1 MILIVTG
8 AWGCQGRESDEMGG
22 VGKVYGG
29 LFVPLALPDFRTNI
43 KNGHEERI
51 KDHEQTE
58 KWIERCKEEKK
69 ARAEMQVGR
78 MIADADWLSTNI
90 SSSSHVTTPFVYAC
104 FAFFDVQKDNVLAM
118 L

>member
-1 MILIVTG
+1 MKWV
-8 AWGCQGRESDEMGG
+8 G

-29 LFVPLALPDFRTNI
+29 LVMPLALPDFGTNI

-69 ARAEMQVGR
+69 SQGR
-78 MIADADWLSTNI
+78 DAGWQNDSR
-90 SSSSHVTTPFVYAC
+90 C
-104 FAFFDVQKDNVLAM
+104 
-118 L
+118 